1 MGSVA
6 MAEVLSTDT
15 VHSVFTERNENL
27 RTASPVELWLYSSPV
42 ISGGDDAAK
51 WLDEQAKAMETA
63 LAELVEVNSFTEN
76 TDGGRKVGDM
86 LDEIFSSIDMLD
98 VN

>member
-1 MGSVA
+1 
-6 MAEVLSTDT
+6 
-15 VHSVFTERNENL
+15 
-27 RTASPVELWLYSSPV
+27 V

-76 TDGGRKVGDM
+76 TDGGRKVGEM
-86 LDEIFSSIDMLD
+86 LVEIFSSIEMLD
-98 VN
+98 VNRIPSTSKKFADHVVVGSSWTSVGEAPIALIGHPGGTA